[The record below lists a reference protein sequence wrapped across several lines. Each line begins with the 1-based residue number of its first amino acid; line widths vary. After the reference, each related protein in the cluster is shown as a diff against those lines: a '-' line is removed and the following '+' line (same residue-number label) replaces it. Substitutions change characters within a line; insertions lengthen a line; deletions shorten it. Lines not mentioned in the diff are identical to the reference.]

1 MDKSKEHAHIC
12 SELTD
17 TYIRKNNDY
26 GNSFGESFDE
36 WGLIAGV
43 VRMDDKMRR
52 LKQLIKGNPAQVKDE
67 SIRDTLMDLANYSIM
82 AVMEMDAKKTQCP
95 QEGNKNGY

>member
-1 MDKSKEHAHIC
+1 MDKSKEHDRIC

-82 AVMEMDAKKTQCP
+82 AVMEMDAKKT
-95 QEGNKNGY
+95 